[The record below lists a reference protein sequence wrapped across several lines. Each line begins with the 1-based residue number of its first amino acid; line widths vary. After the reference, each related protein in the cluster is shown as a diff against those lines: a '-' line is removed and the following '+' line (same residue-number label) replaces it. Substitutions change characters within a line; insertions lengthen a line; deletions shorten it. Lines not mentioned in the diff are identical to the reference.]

1 MVISFIYS
9 IVKFRNSFLANICNI
24 CKRNG
29 IPKDIKVKYHKLQGI
44 SILIKMTE
52 SSTTRSCFSRAY
64 QQFYTIISNI
74 TIEPVFF
81 LLAMCYGSF
90 IIASKELYVSK
101 VCNVNF
107 NYSKYIC
114 DNIQQHKEI
123 QVKVQEYVAPLQ
135 AYNNVIQAIPGCIY
149 ALLAGPWSDKHGRK
163 FPMLC
168 AICGYIL
175 SNGVFLL
182 NTYFFYEL
190 KAEYLLFECLQG

>member
-1 MVISFIYS
+1 
-9 IVKFRNSFLANICNI
+9 
-24 CKRNG
+24 
-29 IPKDIKVKYHKLQGI
+29 
-44 SILIKMTE
+44 MTE

-64 QQFYTIISNI
+64 QQFHTIISNI

-107 NYSKYIC
+107 NYSRYVC